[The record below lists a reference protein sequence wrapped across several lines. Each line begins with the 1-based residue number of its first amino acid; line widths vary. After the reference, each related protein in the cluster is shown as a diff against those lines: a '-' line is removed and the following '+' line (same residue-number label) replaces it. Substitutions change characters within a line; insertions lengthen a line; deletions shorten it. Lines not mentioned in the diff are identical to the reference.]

1 MRMRQGV
8 EDTMLIRIPLQAQS
22 IFEPAARAALVC
34 ALTLAML
41 LHSGGVGFAQVFVAS
56 VNGDPITD
64 FDLNAQEKLLRVL
77 HQPSDR
83 NTALESLILDRL
95 KLHEAS
101 KYGVDLKDGDINQEI
116 GLVAQKMKL
125 APQALAAELEHSGI
139 PSDNVKSHFKA
150 ELGFNLV
157 VQAMNKG
164 VEASESEV
172 RAELAK
178 EGGKSAAGME
188 YTIRQVIFT
197 LPYKLTPAILNAR
210 AHEAEQFRQRF
221 TDCDSGVKLALAEND
236 VTVRDPLT
244 RTSKELN
251 DQLREILDKTPMGHL
266 TAPSRSSAG
275 LEMIAVCNKKAAND
289 DTAVRTAISQKILA
303 AHIAEDAK
311 RRAKELRDR
320 AVIVRR

>member
-1 MRMRQGV
+1 MVMRVPPQAR
-8 EDTMLIRIPLQAQS
+8 LIFVS
-22 IFEPAARAALVC
+22 GARALVMLVARTALMC
-34 ALTLAML
+34 ALTMTIVVKYSDAA
-41 LHSGGVGFAQVFVAS
+41 SAQVFVAS

-64 FDLNAQEKLLRVL
+64 FDLSAQEKLLRVL

-83 NTALESLILDRL
+83 NAALESLFMDRL

-101 KYGVDLKDGDINQEI
+101 KYGVDLKDSDINQEI
-116 GLVAQKMKL
+116 ALVAQQMKI
-125 APQALAAELEHSGI
+125 APHALASELEHSGI
-139 PSDNVKSHFKA
+139 PSDNIKAHFKA

-178 EGGKSAAGME
+178 EGGKSAAGTQ
-188 YTIRQVIFT
+188 YTVRQVIFT
-197 LPYKLTPAILNAR
+197 LPYKLTPAIVNAR
-210 AHEAEQFRQRF
+210 AHEAEQLRQRF
-221 TDCDSGVKLALAEND
+221 TDCESGVKLALAEND

-251 DQLREILDKTPMGHL
+251 DQLRDLLDKTPLGHL
-266 TAPSRSSAG
+266 TSPSRSSAG

-289 DTAVRTAISQKILA
+289 DTAARTAISQKILS

>member
-1 MRMRQGV
+1 MVTRV
-8 EDTMLIRIPLQAQS
+8 PLQAQS
-22 IFEPAARAALVC
+22 IIEPTTRAALTG
-34 ALTLAML
+34 ALMLALL
-41 LHSGGVGFAQVFVAS
+41 LHNSGIAFAQVFVAS

-64 FDLNAQEKLLRVL
+64 FDLSAQEKLLRVL

-83 NTALESLILDRL
+83 NAALESLIMDRL

-116 GLVAQKMKL
+116 GLVAQQMKI
-125 APQALAAELEHSGI
+125 APQALAAELEHAGI
-139 PSDNVKSHFKA
+139 PSDNIKSHFKA

-188 YTIRQVIFT
+188 YTVRQVIFT

-210 AHEAEQFRQRF
+210 AHDAEQLRQRF
-221 TDCDSGVKLALAEND
+221 TDCDSGAKLALAESD
-236 VTVRDPLT
+236 VTVRDPIT

-251 DQLREILDKTPMGHL
+251 EQLREVLDKTPIGHL

-275 LEMIAVCNKKAAND
+275 LEMIALCNKKAAND

-311 RRAKELRDR
+311 RRAKELRER